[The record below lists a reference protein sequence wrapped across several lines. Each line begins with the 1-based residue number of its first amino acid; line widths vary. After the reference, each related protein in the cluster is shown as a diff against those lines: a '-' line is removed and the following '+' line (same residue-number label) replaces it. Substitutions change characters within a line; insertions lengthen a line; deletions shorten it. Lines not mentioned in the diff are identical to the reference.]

1 MSNKLKHYI
10 MKSNKL
16 FNSLFLAFSLVII
29 GLIAVNHHIATSAIQ
44 KLALQPQ
51 VNESTVSNQS
61 NVQVIDAEPTAQH
74 FI

>member
-1 MSNKLKHYI
+1 

-29 GLIAVNHHIATSAIQ
+29 GLIAVNHQLAASAMQ
-44 KLALQPQ
+44 KSDLQPQ
-51 VNESTVSNQS
+51 VNETTVSNQPK
-61 NVQVIDAEPTAQH
+61 VQVIDVEPTAQH